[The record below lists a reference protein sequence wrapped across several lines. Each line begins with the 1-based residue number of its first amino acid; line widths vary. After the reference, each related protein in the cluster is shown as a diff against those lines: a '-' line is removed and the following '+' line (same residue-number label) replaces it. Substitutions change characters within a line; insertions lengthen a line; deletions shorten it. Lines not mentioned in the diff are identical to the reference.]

1 MTSYP
6 NDKAFQ
12 RLSAFANAAALD
24 HRQWHWFLREL
35 SETAG
40 GIRVHLLV
48 HDCERNTALG
58 HMEHGYEPAFVD
70 SFDAYYGKCNAWAPA
85 YVQADLGQAT
95 RAGDLIPDEDFE
107 QTEFYNDWVRP
118 QDDIIGRGFSVLER
132 SASRLTLVGGNISR
146 KDRDRLEL
154 PFVSLLKRLTPL
166 LQNALEISR
175 VLGDM
180 SIENKILRE
189 GMEPEVTA
197 LFALDRQCR
206 IHYANRQGQR
216 MIERGDVVQQDR
228 NSRLRF
234 QDPRPLAALTRSV
247 QDHYQPEITIGL
259 PFFARSKDCR
269 QFLCRTLPVGETD
282 GHLPWLAASGTPTA
296 GFVLLLMSPVVSGQ
310 VSLHRQAQSD

>member
-1 MTSYP
+1 MTSSTE
-6 NDKAFQ
+6 DKAFQ

-35 SETAG
+35 SEVAG

-48 HDCERNTALG
+48 HDSDKNTALG
-58 HMEHGYEPAFVD
+58 HMDHGYDPVFVD
-70 SFDAYYGKCNAWAPA
+70 SFDAYYGKRNAWAPA
-85 YVQADLGQAT
+85 YVQAPLGRAT
-95 RAGDLIPDEDFE
+95 RGGDLVPDEALE

-118 QDDIIGRGFSVLER
+118 QEDIIGRGFSVLER
-132 SASRLTLVGGNISR
+132 SNSRLTLVGGNIRR
-146 KDRDRLEL
+146 KDRDRLEQ
-154 PFVSLLKRLTPL
+154 PFVSLLQRLSPL
-166 LQNALEISR
+166 LQNALAISR

-189 GMEPEVTA
+189 GMEPEITA

-216 MIERGDVVQQDR
+216 MIDRGDTVQQDL

-234 QDPRPLAALTRSV
+234 RDTSALAALARSV

-259 PFFARSKDCR
+259 PFFARTSDR
-269 QFLCRTLPVGETD
+269 TQFLCRTIPVGETD
-282 GHLPWLAASGTPTA
+282 GHLPWLAASGTPAA
-296 GFVLLLMSPVVSGQ
+296 GFVLLLMSPVSPGQ
-310 VSLHRQAQSD
+310 VHFRKEARTD